1 MAPIGTCRV
10 YRPDPKS
17 IGIGEQWGRASA
29 SVVLDP
35 AVVVTIR
42 GEVDA
47 SNASRLAGYL
57 ERHVAIAEALV
68 VDAIGVDFYGAPA
81 MAVLHGVD
89 RCCAAVGIDWRL
101 VAGPAVRRVMRVCDS
116 TDLPRADSVERA
128 FRELGVVSEGRSA
141 ATREVTAPSAVG

>member
-29 SVVLDP
+29 SVVLEP

-42 GEVDA
+42 GDVDA
-47 SNASRLAGYL
+47 SNVNRLAGYL

-68 VDAIGVDFYGAPA
+68 VDAIAVDFFGAPA
-81 MAVLHGVD
+81 MAALHAVD
-89 RCCAAVGIDWRL
+89 RCCAAVGISWRL

-116 TDLPRADSVERA
+116 TDLPRAETVELA
-128 FRELGVVSEGRSA
+128 FRELGLV
-141 ATREVTAPSAVG
+141 APSVVG